1 MLGPIRSALGSI
13 ALLALVVSSTSAAAS
28 STNTRGATSSAAT
41 TKKVSSFARQAEF
54 IRAMKAATKS
64 DAEAQREI
72 AKLRRLRKE
81 ESKADFH
88 RRLMARAVTREEAEA
103 SNIASATPDQTSRK
117 LENNYYYYN
126 NNNNNNGNQNQ
137 NEEPDWGSF
146 GFDPSAYS
154 LKYTAC
160 SAIAE
165 LNNNADENAE
175 SMTITRRFVVFR
187 LCPTDTCGNYH
198 SSYSHNQSDE
208 DMDTSTSSFA
218 ANTQEAAADFDGNL
232 GSNYLGSRGC
242 GSSYGE
248 YLVPLQAYVEEYA
261 VYKEEQSEVF
271 CQYCATCMYFEQ
283 YFYSGNRDLAVDGGI
298 GKDRDLGADDY
309 YQMDDD
315 AAAANMYVDKNNGE
329 KHACKYYSAC
339 ENYLD
344 VCEAEEANANADDD
358 QQNQKAEGD
367 GEDQYEQFLECVQW
381 DGDNNNGNAYYY
393 DGLYIGPQ
401 CAQDGYSIEFGVF
414 SDEYC
419 STPISGVSA
428 SKITGIQNFGADY
441 FSSFYDEECITC
453 QESVSFS
460 ISALTTIYTFPPFEV
475 NLVLATIRSPINPV
489 SDSSFPSHC
498 VYAFYFV
505 STGPALHDYPG

>member
-1 MLGPIRSALGSI
+1 MLGPIRSATGSI
-13 ALLALVVSSTSAAAS
+13 ALLALVSMSSTSAASS
-28 STNTRGATSSAAT
+28 STNTRGAAT
-41 TKKVSSFARQAEF
+41 TKKVSSFARQTEF
-54 IRAMKAATKS
+54 IRAMKAVTQS
-64 DAEAQREI
+64 DAKAQREI

-81 ESKADFH
+81 ESKANFH

-103 SNIASATPDQTSRK
+103 SIASGGGSTAATTTTTTTTDQQNSRK

-126 NNNNNNGNQNQ
+126 NNNGNQ
-137 NEEPDWGSF
+137 NEEADWGSF

-165 LNNNADENAE
+165 INDNADENAE

-198 SSYSHNQSDE
+198 SSYSHNQSDG

-218 ANTQEAAADFDGNL
+218 ANTQEAASDFDGNL
-232 GSNYLGSRGC
+232 GSKYLGSRGC
-242 GSSYGE
+242 GNSYGE

-261 VYKEEQSEVF
+261 TYKEEQSEVY

-283 YFYSGNRDLAVDGGI
+283 YFYSGNR
-298 GKDRDLGADDY
+298 DRDLGADDY

-315 AAAANMYVDKNNGE
+315 AAAANMYVNKNNGD

-344 VCEAEEANANADDD
+344 VCEAEDANANADDD
-358 QQNQKAEGD
+358 QQEAEAD
-367 GEDQYEQFLECVQW
+367 GEEQYEQFLECVQW
-381 DGDNNNGNAYYY
+381 DGDNNYGNAYYY

-419 STPISGVSA
+419 STPVSGISA
-428 SKITGIQNFGADY
+428 SKITGVSNFGADY
-441 FSSFYDEECITC
+441 LSSFYDEECITC
-453 QESVSFS
+453 QESVS
-460 ISALTTIYTFPPFEV
+460 IFPSD
-475 NLVLATIRSPINPV
+475 LATPHFLCRRLELALATAYVLFSCSCFSRTIL
-489 SDSSFPSHC
+489 SSLRPCYYYHN
-498 VYAFYFV
+498 
-505 STGPALHDYPG
+505 

>member
-13 ALLALVVSSTSAAAS
+13 ALLALVSSTSAAS
-28 STNTRGATSSAAT
+28 SSTRGAAT
-41 TKKVSSFARQAEF
+41 TGTENVSSFARQTEF
-54 IRAMKAATKS
+54 IRAMKAATQS
-64 DAEAQREI
+64 DAEAQKEI

-81 ESKADFH
+81 ESKANFH

-103 SNIASATPDQTSRK
+103 NIALGGGSTAITTDQRTSRK

-126 NNNNNNGNQNQ
+126 NNNNGNQNQ
-137 NEEPDWGSF
+137 DEEADWGSF

-165 LNNNADENAE
+165 INDNADENAE

-187 LCPTDTCGNYH
+187 LCPTETCGNYH
-198 SSYSHNQSDE
+198 SSYSHNQSGE

-218 ANTQEAAADFDGNL
+218 ANTQEAASDFDGNL

-242 GSSYGE
+242 GNSYGE

-261 VYKEEQSEVF
+261 TYKEEQSEVY

-283 YFYSGNRDLAVDGGI
+283 YFYSGNR
-298 GKDRDLGADDY
+298 DRDLGADDY

-315 AAAANMYVDKNNGE
+315 AAAANMYVNKNNGD

-339 ENYLD
+339 EDYLD
-344 VCEAEEANANADDD
+344 VCEAEEGDANVDDD
-358 QQNQKAEGD
+358 QQNQAAEAD
-367 GEDQYEQFLECVQW
+367 GEEQYEQFLECVQW
-381 DGDNNNGNAYYY
+381 DGDNNYGNAYYY

-419 STPISGVSA
+419 STPVSGISA
-428 SKITGIQNFGADY
+428 SKITGITNFGADY
-441 FSSFYDEECITC
+441 LSSFYDEECITC
-453 QESVSFS
+453 QESVSLY
-460 ISALTTIYTFPPFEV
+460 ISALKNHLAFFSVDLTRHCQSLVCILFSCSCFSRT
-475 NLVLATIRSPINPV
+475 NL
-489 SDSSFPSHC
+489 SSLRPCIFHDLSGTP
-498 VYAFYFV
+498 
-505 STGPALHDYPG
+505 LHDYSG